1 MSDDSGVLVETV
13 LLDEVVVLLG
23 CRRLVL
29 APAVAVVVDEATVVD
44 PGLGVLERPLVQG
57 DCHRLTSSS
66 SNSGASSRR

>member
-13 LLDEVVVLLG
+13 LLDEVVLLG